1 MAHFKFKAVS
11 ADGKVTHGVL
21 QKDTVGELA
30 LALAKDGLTPLN
42 IDQIDE
48 KDAANASSG
57 GLISGFASV
66 STKTKDKITDFTRE
80 LAIMLSSSVPLDRSL
95 SVLGN
100 MEATDARISGI
111 IKNISEDVRKGNSLA
126 DAFEKHKEFS
136 GFYISM
142 VRAGEASGALDI
154 TLTRLAE
161 YLERSKALR
170 QTVISALMYPA
181 ILLFVA
187 VLSLVL
193 LLGFVVPKF
202 ADLFDDMGGTLPL
215 PTQIVMTAGNWVGS
229 YWWLLLAGLAG
240 LVWLAQTLWKKP
252 DFKAWLDRKLLSLA
266 IVGDMIAKIETA
278 RLTRTFSTL
287 LQGGVA
293 IVNALSIAHATVANT
308 TLRSDLSSGIA
319 SLKEGGALSTTLL
332 EKGNFPALAMHMIQ
346 VGEETGQLEEMLV
359 KVADIYEEEVNSA
372 VKRFLA
378 LLEPVLILGLGA
390 LIAGII
396 LSILVGIM
404 EVNELVF

>member
-30 LALAKDGLTPLN
+30 LALAKEGLTPLN

-57 GLISGFASV
+57 GLISGFSSV
-66 STKTKDKITDFTRE
+66 SSKTKDKITDFTRE

-252 DFKAWLDRKLLSLA
+252 GFKAWLDRKLLSLA

>member
-1 MAHFKFKAVS
+1 MAHFKYKAVS
-11 ADGKVTHGVL
+11 GDGKVTQGVL
-21 QKDTVGELA
+21 EKGSIGELTLE
-30 LALAKDGLTPLN
+30 LAREGMTPLS

-48 KDAANASSG
+48 KDAGRASRSG
-57 GLISGFASV
+57 LFGGISAV
-66 STKTKDKITDFTRE
+66 SSKTKDRITDFTRE

-95 SVLGN
+95 TVLGN
-100 MEATDARISGI
+100 MEATDERITAI
-111 IKNISEDVRKGNSLA
+111 IKDVSEDVRKGDSLA

-136 GFYISM
+136 SFYISM

-161 YLERSKALR
+161 YMERSKALR
-170 QTVISALMYPA
+170 QTVVSALMYPA

-187 VLSLVL
+187 VLSLIL

-215 PTQIVMTAGNWVGS
+215 PTRIVMVAGEWVGS
-229 YWWLLLAGLAG
+229 YWWLLLAALAG
-240 LVWLAQTLWKKP
+240 LVWLAQVLWSKP
-252 DFKAWLDRKLLSLA
+252 DFRAWLDHKLLGLA
-266 IVGDMIAKIETA
+266 VVGDMIAKIETA
-278 RLTRTFSTL
+278 RLSRTFSTL

-293 IVNALSIAHATVANT
+293 IVNALSIAHATVANS
-308 TLRSDLSSGIA
+308 TLRTDLSAGIDA
-319 SLKEGGALSTTLL
+319 LKEGGALSGTLL
-332 EKGNFPALAMHMIQ
+332 DRGHFPALAMHMIQ